1 MYRPEAFDQPDR
13 AALLAA
19 IAEAPF
25 ATVVSQTSGGLE
37 ASHLPLLHVEEGGED
52 RLIGHFAK
60 ANPQWQ
66 SLEGQAVLAI
76 FQGPQGYVSPGWYA
90 SKREHG
96 RVVPTWNYIA
106 VHVHGEAR
114 LIKEAA
120 ALHDLVSRLTQRFE
134 APRPEPWAVTDA
146 PMRFT
151 DGMLKGIVGL
161 SIAVSRI
168 EGKWKL
174 SQNRPAADRE
184 SVIAGLEAEGAGALA
199 KAMRSAVDKL

>member
-114 LIKEAA
+114 LIQEAE
-120 ALHDLVSRLTQRFE
+120 ALHALVSRLTQRFE
-134 APRPEPWAVTDA
+134 ASRPEPWAVTDA

-184 SVIAGLEAEGAGALA
+184 GVIAGLEAEGAGALA
-199 KAMRSAVDKL
+199 KAMRTAVDKL